1 MYVDDYRKLGIQRIK
16 GIYRAYAGIIE
27 NLDINEALRNDLT
40 GIIFENEKTVF
51 TFKIYYPSTF
61 QDSRLTYVPIEI
73 DRIGKNK
80 KTSIPV
86 KVYGITSGYE
96 FNVLDSEIKDTD
108 VYESMVYDNT
118 LVFDSNV

>member
-1 MYVDDYRKLGIQRIK
+1 MYVEDYRRLGIQRIK

-51 TFKIYYPSTF
+51 TFKLYYPATY
-61 QDSRLTYVPIEI
+61 QDSRLTYIPIEI

-86 KVYGITSGYE
+86 KVYGITSGYD
-96 FNVLDSEIKDTD
+96 FNVLDSQIKDTD
-108 VYESMVYDNT
+108 VYESMVYENN